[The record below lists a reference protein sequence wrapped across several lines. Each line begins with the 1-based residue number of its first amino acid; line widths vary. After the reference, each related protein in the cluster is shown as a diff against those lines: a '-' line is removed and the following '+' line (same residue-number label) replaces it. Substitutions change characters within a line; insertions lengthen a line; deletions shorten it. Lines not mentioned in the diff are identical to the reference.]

1 MGQTLRRVPITRRSN
16 RVSNEKM
23 GMKQYTQT
31 TLKGKEIIEFFVN
44 ELKQEGITHV
54 DR

>member
-1 MGQTLRRVPITRRSN
+1 M
-16 RVSNEKM
+16 EKM

-31 TLKGKEIIEFFVN
+31 TLKGKEIIEYFIA
-44 ELKQEGITHV
+44 ELKTEGVTHI